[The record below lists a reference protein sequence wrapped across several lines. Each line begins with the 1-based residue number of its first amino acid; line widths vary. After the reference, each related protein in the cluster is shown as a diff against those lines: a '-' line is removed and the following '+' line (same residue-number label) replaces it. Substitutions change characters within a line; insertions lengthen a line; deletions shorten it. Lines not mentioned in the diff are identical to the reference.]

1 MERKNNNARTKKKTE
16 DSARLR
22 KLLDDVSANDERIKK
37 FRKSASAEKNKKKL
51 EREAAEKKAI
61 EDAKAAKEAEAKA
74 AKEAEEKAKAD
85 REQGKKAKEEAKKAV
100 KKNRRVLRDS
110 VKAANHFAEGAPS
123 DVVVTSVNGDVDF
136 VITVIDADETAAL
149 AAKLNG
155 LTVSGEIKGIWSSE
169 VKRLQDAGKL
179 KDGQAKTL
187 A

>member
-110 VKAANHFAEGAPS
+110 VKAANHFAEGTPS

-155 LTVSGEIKGIWSSE
+155 LTVSGEIKGVWSSE
-169 VKRLQDAGKL
+169 VKRLQDTGKL

>member
-37 FRKSASAEKNKKKL
+37 FRKSANAEKNKKRL
-51 EREAAEKKAI
+51 EKEAAEKKAV
-61 EDAKAAKEAEAKA
+61 EDAQAAKEAEAEA
-74 AKEAEEKAKAD
+74 AKDAEEKAKAE
-85 REQGKKAKEEAKKAV
+85 RELGKKAKEEAKKAV

-110 VKAANHFAEGAPS
+110 VKTANHFAEGKAS
-123 DVVVTSVNGDVDF
+123 DVVVANVNGDVDF

-155 LTVSGEIKGIWSSE
+155 LTIAGDVKNIWSGE
-169 VKRLQDAGKL
+169 VKRLQEAGKL